1 MSAAFILDA
10 SVAMTWL
17 FKEET
22 TPQSAALL
30 ARLDVETALVPAL
43 WYIELAN
50 VMALAE
56 KKRRI
61 SSIDTASFISDLGQ
75 LAIEVDAD
83 SANRAFTEL
92 LPLCRDHGLT
102 AYDAVYLDLA
112 IRRRLPLATLDQALR
127 KAARKLDVKL
137 LGH

>member
-1 MSAAFILDA
+1 MSAAFIVDA

-56 KKRRI
+56 KRRRI
-61 SSIDTASFISDLGQ
+61 TPADTTAFISDLSQ
-75 LAIEVDAD
+75 LAIEVDVN
-83 SANRAFTEL
+83 STSRAFTEL

-112 IRRRLPLATLDQALR
+112 LRRRLPLATLDLDLR

-137 LGH
+137 LGR

>member
-22 TPQSAALL
+22 TPQSVALL

>member
-1 MSAAFILDA
+1 MNAAFILDA
-10 SVAMTWL
+10 SVTMTWL

-30 ARLDVETALVPAL
+30 ARLEVEAVLVPAL
-43 WYIELAN
+43 WYLELAN

-61 SSIDTASFISDLGQ
+61 TPADTAAFISELGQ
-75 LAIEVDAD
+75 LDIQVDAE
-83 SANRAFTEL
+83 STARTFTHL

-112 IRRRLPLATLDQALR
+112 LLRHLPLATLDQALC